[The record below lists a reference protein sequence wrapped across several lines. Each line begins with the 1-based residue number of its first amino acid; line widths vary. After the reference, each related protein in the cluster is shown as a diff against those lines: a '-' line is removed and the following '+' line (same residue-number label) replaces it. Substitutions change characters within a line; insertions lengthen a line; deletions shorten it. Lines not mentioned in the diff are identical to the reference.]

1 MSSSNNELIYD
12 LHDNP
17 ALLPAL
23 TAAFQ
28 HLLASFVGVI
38 TPTLIVTSSLGLT
51 EHTPYLI
58 SMALFVSGIGTAIQ
72 TKRIGPVGSGL
83 VAIQGTS
90 FAFISALI
98 LAGSQVKASGGTSED
113 VLALLFG
120 LTMAGA
126 LVEIVFSL
134 FVSRLQR
141 IITPLTT
148 GIVITAIGLSLINV
162 GMTDLAGGFN
172 ANDFASTDN
181 LLVGLGVLLIIVFL
195 NASTNHWLRLSAIFI
210 GMAVGAIYIA
220 LTKGLDFNGLS
231 SLSIVAIP
239 TPFAYGID
247 FDINL
252 FLPVALIYLFSAI
265 ETAGDLT
272 ANSLFCKQPVSGPV
286 YLKRIK
292 GGILGD
298 GVNSLLAGIF
308 NTFPN
313 TTFGQNNGVIQLTG
327 IASRKVGFFVAGLFV
342 FIGCFPIVG
351 GVLQAIPKP
360 VLGGATLVMFAMVAV
375 GGLKLLASY
384 ALDRRSSLVT
394 ACALGMAIGVM
405 MVPQALAQLPSW
417 LENILLSP
425 VTSAGLTAVIL
436 ELTLPGKK
444 VNGISEMKPSPKSS
458 SPVRAIVG
466 MQTKAEDVSSLFSAK
481 AR

>member
-38 TPTLIVTSSLGLT
+38 TPTLIFTSSLGLT

-172 ANDFASTDN
+172 ADDFASTDN

-210 GMAVGAIYIA
+210 GMAVGAI
-220 LTKGLDFNGLS
+220 LC
-231 SLSIVAIP
+231 
-239 TPFAYGID
+239 
-247 FDINL
+247 
-252 FLPVALIYLFSAI
+252 
-265 ETAGDLT
+265 E
-272 ANSLFCKQPVSGPV
+272 
-286 YLKRIK
+286 
-292 GGILGD
+292 
-298 GVNSLLAGIF
+298 
-308 NTFPN
+308 
-313 TTFGQNNGVIQLTG
+313 
-327 IASRKVGFFVAGLFV
+327 
-342 FIGCFPIVG
+342 
-351 GVLQAIPKP
+351 
-360 VLGGATLVMFAMVAV
+360 
-375 GGLKLLASY
+375 
-384 ALDRRSSLVT
+384 
-394 ACALGMAIGVM
+394 
-405 MVPQALAQLPSW
+405 
-417 LENILLSP
+417 
-425 VTSAGLTAVIL
+425 
-436 ELTLPGKK
+436 
-444 VNGISEMKPSPKSS
+444 
-458 SPVRAIVG
+458 
-466 MQTKAEDVSSLFSAK
+466 
-481 AR
+481 